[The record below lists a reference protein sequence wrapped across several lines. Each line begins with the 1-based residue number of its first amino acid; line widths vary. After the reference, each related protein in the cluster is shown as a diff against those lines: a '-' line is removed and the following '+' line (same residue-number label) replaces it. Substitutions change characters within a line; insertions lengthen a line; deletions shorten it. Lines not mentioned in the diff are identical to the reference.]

1 MTILTKKERER
12 LVVELYNQGKT
23 YREISKLAR
32 ISPRD
37 IGVILNKAVE
47 EKTQG
52 IKQQDDAKEFREQ
65 EQQHLTLSA
74 QAYKLFSEAKT
85 PLQVAIALNLRESE
99 ATKFYKEYWKLKQLY
114 NLNIVYEETKGDID
128 PFLKLHK
135 LSKANGMGV
144 KQVVNLLQIAN
155 NDLLAVEKRFKRLRN
170 EISMLQFRKHA
181 LERNL
186 YQLNN
191 QIVSTTKL
199 LTSYSVSCIRERRK
213 IENICNEKARIENL
227 VTQLRT
233 IMKK

>member
-32 ISPRD
+32 ISPCD
-37 IGVILNKAVE
+37 IRVILNKAVE

-99 ATKFYKEYWKLKQLY
+99 ATKFYKEYWKLKQLH

-135 LSKANGMGV
+135 LSKANGLGV